1 MLSGPSA
8 CVASGSGCGNAGA
21 GTGSRVDGGKDTL
34 GSVENS
40 IYYINEDYY
49 SLMKNLYLLVL
60 SGSST
65 GVASGSGCGNA
76 GAGAG
81 TGESGDEGAS
91 VM

>member
-1 MLSGPSA
+1 MQLEEA
-8 CVASGSGCGNAGA
+8 CGCAGA
-21 GTGSRVDGGKDTL
+21 RVDGGKDTL
-34 GSVENS
+34 GSVEKS